1 MGTWDCFQELF
12 PTKPNFIAAD
22 LVKKWKI
29 KRASSAMPGII
40 CHELFT
46 IFTFCFL
53 QSPSPLLPS
62 QRRSSHV
69 PLPSRSVCTGVW
81 LSEDVWGGGVFRSVW
96 HHAEASGCLER
107 NCALRRYTLVSVE
120 FLASCNLF
128 CPSFHQQPEYCKS
141 VNRL

>member
-1 MGTWDCFQELF
+1 
-12 PTKPNFIAAD
+12 
-22 LVKKWKI
+22 
-29 KRASSAMPGII
+29 MPGII

-81 LSEDVWGGGVFRSVW
+81 LSEDVWGGGSFVRSGTMRKLQAVW
-96 HHAEASGCLER
+96 KEIVRFDATHLFLLNSWHPVIYSVLPFTSNRNIAS
-107 NCALRRYTLVSVE
+107 
-120 FLASCNLF
+120 
-128 CPSFHQQPEYCKS
+128 Q
-141 VNRL
+141 